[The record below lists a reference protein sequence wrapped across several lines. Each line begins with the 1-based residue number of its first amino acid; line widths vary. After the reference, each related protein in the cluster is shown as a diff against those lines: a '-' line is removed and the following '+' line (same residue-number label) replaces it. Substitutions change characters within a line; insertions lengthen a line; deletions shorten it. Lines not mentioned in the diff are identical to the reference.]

1 MAPAIIVMVIFFI
14 LPIIYVLVVSCLK
27 WNGISAPQAVGVENF
42 VKLLKNSTF
51 QRSLKNNVIW
61 ALVAGFIQVPL
72 AMVMAIILSRKP
84 RGWKFSSCR
93 QSVDSLRGKN
103 GNFRKSSHFCTDCT
117 AKGDYRPLSRSPHAS
132 PTCSVWVC
140 LQSEFFRTV
149 YFFPQVISGIALA
162 TLWRAIYNAEH
173 GMLNGLLSAVGL
185 DRLATDWL
193 GNSSTAFPA
202 VLIYWVFYVG
212 YYMVIMMADITTIDT
227 SYYEA
232 ATIDGATD
240 FQQAIHITIPLIKK
254 TSLLTCVTLA
264 SVMGLRQFEQV
275 YMLTNGGPNHRTSTM
290 VLYMYERLQSESYG
304 LASATAVIL
313 IVVGVIFIVCIR
325 RLFNGRSETAAL
337 RKKARRA
344 VR

>member
-1 MAPAIIVMVIFFI
+1 MAPALIVMVLFFVI
-14 LPIIYVLVVSCLK
+14 PVIYVVAVSFLK
-27 WNGISAPQAVGVENF
+27 WNGISEPAFNNVKNF
-42 VKLLKNSTF
+42 SLLLKDKSF
-51 QRSLKNNVIW
+51 SRSVINNVIW

-84 RGWKFSSCR
+84 KGWK
-93 QSVDSLRGKN
+93 
-103 GNFRKSSHFCTDCT
+103 
-117 AKGDYRPLSRSPHAS
+117 
-132 PTCSVWVC
+132 
-140 LQSEFFRTV
+140 FFRTV

-173 GMLNGLLSAVGL
+173 GMLNGLLRAIGL
-185 DRLATDWL
+185 GGLAKDWL
-193 GNSSTAFPA
+193 GTIQTAFPA

-240 FQQAIHITIPLIKK
+240 FQQAIYITIPLIKK

-275 YMLTNGGPNHRTSTM
+275 YMLTNGQPANTTSTI
-290 VLYMYERLQSESYG
+290 VLYMYKKMQNANYG
-304 LASATAVIL
+304 IASASAVIL
-313 IVVGVIFIVCIR
+313 IIVGVIFIVCIR
-325 RLFNGRSETAAL
+325 KLFEGRSETAAAA
-337 RKKARRA
+337 KKVRR
-344 VR
+344 VRG

>member
-1 MAPAIIVMVIFFI
+1 MAPAITVMILFFVI
-14 LPIIYVLVVSCLK
+14 PVIYVIAVSLLK
-27 WNGISAPQAVGVENF
+27 WNGISAPAFNNIKNF
-42 VKLLKNSTF
+42 TLLFKDKSF
-51 QRSLKNNVIW
+51 IRSIINNIVW

-84 RGWKFSSCR
+84 KGWK
-93 QSVDSLRGKN
+93 
-103 GNFRKSSHFCTDCT
+103 
-117 AKGDYRPLSRSPHAS
+117 
-132 PTCSVWVC
+132 
-140 LQSEFFRTV
+140 FFRTV

-173 GMLNGLLSAVGL
+173 GMLNGLLRAIGLGAV
-185 DRLATDWL
+185 AKDWL
-193 GNSSTAFPA
+193 GTVQTAFPA

-240 FQQAIHITIPLIKK
+240 FQQAIYITIPLIRK

-275 YMLTNGGPNHRTSTM
+275 YMLTNGQPANTTSTI
-290 VLYMYERLQSESYG
+290 VLYMYKKMQSSNYG
-304 LASATAVIL
+304 IASASAVIL
-313 IVVGVIFIVCIR
+313 IIIGIVFIVCIR
-325 RLFNGRSETAAL
+325 MLFEGRNEEAAAL
-337 RKKARRA
+337 KKARRA

>member
-1 MAPAIIVMVIFFI
+1 MKLTRSDKGPLIAFMAPALIVMVLFFVI
-14 LPIIYVLVVSCLK
+14 PVIYVVAVSFLK
-27 WNGISAPQAVGVENF
+27 WNGISDSAFNNVKNF
-42 VKLLKNSTF
+42 SLLLKDKSF
-51 QRSLKNNVIW
+51 SRSVINNVIW

-84 RGWKFSSCR
+84 KGWK
-93 QSVDSLRGKN
+93 
-103 GNFRKSSHFCTDCT
+103 
-117 AKGDYRPLSRSPHAS
+117 
-132 PTCSVWVC
+132 
-140 LQSEFFRTV
+140 FFRTV

-173 GMLNGLLSAVGL
+173 GMLNGLLRAIGL
-185 DRLATDWL
+185 GGLAKDWL
-193 GNSSTAFPA
+193 GTIQTAFPA

-240 FQQAIHITIPLIKK
+240 FQQAIYITIPLIKK

-275 YMLTNGGPNHRTSTM
+275 YMLTNGQPANTTSTI
-290 VLYMYERLQSESYG
+290 VLYMYKKMQNANYG
-304 LASATAVIL
+304 IASASAVIL
-313 IVVGVIFIVCIR
+313 IIVGVIFIVCIR
-325 RLFNGRSETAAL
+325 KLFEGRSETAVAA
-337 RKKARRA
+337 KKVRR
-344 VR
+344 VRG

>member
-1 MAPAIIVMVIFFI
+1 MKLTRSDKGPLIAFMAPALIVMVLFFVI
-14 LPIIYVLVVSCLK
+14 PVIYVVAVSFLK
-27 WNGISAPQAVGVENF
+27 WNGISEPAFNNVKNF
-42 VKLLKNSTF
+42 SLLLKDKSF
-51 QRSLKNNVIW
+51 SRSVINNVIW

-84 RGWKFSSCR
+84 KGWK
-93 QSVDSLRGKN
+93 
-103 GNFRKSSHFCTDCT
+103 
-117 AKGDYRPLSRSPHAS
+117 
-132 PTCSVWVC
+132 
-140 LQSEFFRTV
+140 FFRTV

-173 GMLNGLLSAVGL
+173 GMLNGLLRAIGL
-185 DRLATDWL
+185 GGLAKDWL
-193 GNSSTAFPA
+193 GTIQTAFPA

-240 FQQAIHITIPLIKK
+240 FQQAIYITIPLIKK

-275 YMLTNGGPNHRTSTM
+275 YMLTNGQPANTTSTI
-290 VLYMYERLQSESYG
+290 VLYMYKKMQNANYG
-304 LASATAVIL
+304 IASASAVIL
-313 IVVGVIFIVCIR
+313 IIVGVIFIVCIR
-325 RLFNGRSETAAL
+325 KLFEGRSETAVAA
-337 RKKARRA
+337 KKVRR
-344 VR
+344 VRG

>member
-1 MAPAIIVMVIFFI
+1 MKLERSDRGPLWAFMGPAIIMMVVFFVI
-14 LPIIYVLVVSCLK
+14 PVIYVVIVSFFK
-27 WNGISAPQAVGVENF
+27 WNGISAAEFREVRNYM
-42 VKLLKNSTF
+42 LLFKDKAFT
-51 QRSLKNNVIW
+51 RSVLNNVIW

-84 RGWKFSSCR
+84 KGWK
-93 QSVDSLRGKN
+93 
-103 GNFRKSSHFCTDCT
+103 
-117 AKGDYRPLSRSPHAS
+117 
-132 PTCSVWVC
+132 
-140 LQSEFFRTV
+140 FFRTV

-162 TLWRAIYNAEH
+162 TLWRAIYNADH
-173 GMLNGLLSAVGL
+173 GMLNGMLQILGL
-185 DRLATDWL
+185 GQYAKDWL
-193 GNSSTAFPA
+193 GTSSTAFPA

-240 FQQAIHITIPLIKK
+240 FQQAIYITIPLIKK

-290 VLYMYERLQSESYG
+290 VLYMYERLQSSSYG

-313 IVVGVIFIVCIR
+313 IIVGVIFIVCIR
-325 RLFNGRSETAAL
+325 RLFNGPGEQPRL
-337 RKKARRA
+337 KKAGRA
-344 VR
+344 AR

>member
-1 MAPAIIVMVIFFI
+1 MAPAIIVMVVFFI
-14 LPIIYVLVVSCLK
+14 IPVIYVAVVGFLK
-27 WNGISAPQAVGVENF
+27 WNGITAPQFVGFENF

-51 QRSLKNNVIW
+51 QRSLRNNIIW

-84 RGWKFSSCR
+84 KGWK
-93 QSVDSLRGKN
+93 
-103 GNFRKSSHFCTDCT
+103 
-117 AKGDYRPLSRSPHAS
+117 
-132 PTCSVWVC
+132 
-140 LQSEFFRTV
+140 FFRTV

-173 GMLNGLLSAVGL
+173 GMLNGMLRAVGL
-185 DRLATDWL
+185 GSLATDWL
-193 GNSSTAFPA
+193 GKSNTAFPA

-240 FQQAIHITIPLIKK
+240 FQQAIYITIPLIRK

-313 IVVGVIFIVCIR
+313 IIVGVIFIVCTRMI
-325 RLFNGRSETAAL
+325 FNGRSEEAAL
-337 RKKARRA
+337 ARKARRA